1 MVLLSSCNLYR
12 KYSSDAT
19 VRSDVMGDVVNPQDT
34 VSMGDIDWRTAFPDP
49 LLQRVIETALA
60 NNTDMR
66 TAQLSIEQA
75 QNSVKSA
82 KWGYAPTL
90 AFTPQA
96 SYTYQGGS
104 SFSAQIPITASW
116 QLGIFGQTTTGVRKA
131 KAQASYA
138 EDYKQAVQV
147 SLAATVASLY
157 YTLVMLD
164 RQLEIAEQTE
174 TLWEESLEST
184 RALYDAGI
192 YQSPAVYQME
202 ASVAEVKTEIIDLRN
217 TILTTEA
224 LLCNLLA
231 EPPHHIERA
240 PFGTFQMPE
249 QLHLGLPVRLLDARP
264 DVRMAERNMELAY
277 YGTQSARQ
285 DFYPSINI
293 EGLFGAAFSPA
304 QLIGQ
309 AVASLTQPIFA
320 AGKLTAQL
328 KNAKLEQEKARL
340 EFEQA
345 LLDAG
350 NEVYTYLHDCQTAE
364 QKAGFIDT
372 RVNAL
377 QQAYDATSSLME
389 NGSTTY
395 LEVLTAQESLLA
407 AQLAQV
413 QNRYEAVQAIINL
426 YSALGGFGTGK

>member
-1 MVLLSSCNLYR
+1 MVLFSSCNLYR

-49 LLQRVIETALA
+49 QLQRVIETALA

-157 YTLVMLD
+157 LKSIP
-164 RQLEIAEQTE
+164 IA
-174 TLWEESLEST
+174 
-184 RALYDAGI
+184 
-192 YQSPAVYQME
+192 PAWI
-202 ASVAEVKTEIIDLRN
+202 K
-217 TILTTEA
+217 
-224 LLCNLLA
+224 
-231 EPPHHIERA
+231 
-240 PFGTFQMPE
+240 G
-249 QLHLGLPVRLLDARP
+249 
-264 DVRMAERNMELAY
+264 
-277 YGTQSARQ
+277 
-285 DFYPSINI
+285 
-293 EGLFGAAFSPA
+293 
-304 QLIGQ
+304 
-309 AVASLTQPIFA
+309 
-320 AGKLTAQL
+320 
-328 KNAKLEQEKARL
+328 
-340 EFEQA
+340 
-345 LLDAG
+345 
-350 NEVYTYLHDCQTAE
+350 
-364 QKAGFIDT
+364 
-372 RVNAL
+372 
-377 QQAYDATSSLME
+377 
-389 NGSTTY
+389 
-395 LEVLTAQESLLA
+395 LEVLY
-407 AQLAQV
+407 V
-413 QNRYEAVQAIINL
+413 
-426 YSALGGFGTGK
+426 

>member
-1 MVLLSSCNLYR
+1 MKNKRIYILVLAGMILFSSCSLYR
-12 KYSSDAT
+12 KYTSDAT

-34 VSMGDIDWRTAFPDP
+34 VSMGDMDWRTVFTDP
-49 LLQRVIETALA
+49 LLQNLIETALA

-66 TAQLSIEQA
+66 SAKLSIEQA
-75 QNSVKSA
+75 QNNVKSA

-90 AFTPQA
+90 YFSPSAA
-96 SYTYQGGS
+96 YQGGS
-104 SFSAQIPITASW
+104 SFSARIPINASW

-131 KAQASYA
+131 KAQVAYE

-147 SLAATVASLY
+147 SLAANVANLY

-164 RQLEIAEQTE
+164 RELEIEMQTQG
-174 TLWEESLEST
+174 LWEESLETT

-192 YQSPAVYQME
+192 YESPAVYQME
-202 ASVAEVKTEIIDLRN
+202 AAVAAVKTEILDLRN

-224 LLCNLLA
+224 SLCNLLA

-240 PFGTFQMPE
+240 SFGAFQMPE

-285 DFYPSINI
+285 DFYPTINI

-328 KNAKLEQEKARL
+328 
-340 EFEQA
+340 
-345 LLDAG
+345 LLLPWFTILSQPAHG
-350 NEVYTYLHDCQTAE
+350 
-364 QKAGFIDT
+364 G
-372 RVNAL
+372 
-377 QQAYDATSSLME
+377 E
-389 NGSTTY
+389 NT
-395 LEVLTAQESLLA
+395 VL
-407 AQLAQV
+407 
-413 QNRYEAVQAIINL
+413 R
-426 YSALGGFGTGK
+426 TGLSVSCDWV